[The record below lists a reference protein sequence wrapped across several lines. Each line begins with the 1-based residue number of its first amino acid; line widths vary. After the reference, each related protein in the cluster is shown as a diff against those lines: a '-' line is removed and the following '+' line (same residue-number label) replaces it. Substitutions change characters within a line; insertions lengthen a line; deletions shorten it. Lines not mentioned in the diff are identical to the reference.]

1 MALLEVEDVSKAFR
15 GLRAVEG
22 ATFAVER
29 HTITAL
35 IGPNGAGKT
44 TLFNLVA
51 GVYRPDR
58 GDIRLR
64 DRSIAG
70 LPAHRVCAAGVG
82 RTFQLVKPF
91 TGMSVLD
98 NAVVGAL
105 HGERTVAAAR
115 TRALAVL
122 ERLGLGGKAAFGAAQ
137 LTLADRRRLEVARAL
152 ATRPALLL
160 LDEMMAGL
168 RPPEIDEL
176 VAVLRT
182 VQREEGITI
191 LLTEH
196 VMRAVMALADQIV
209 VLHHGQ
215 VIARGEPQAIVRE
228 AAVLESYL
236 GADGAAGAA
245 SADPDRVEG

>member
-1 MALLEVEDVSKAFR
+1 VALLEVEAVSKSFR
-15 GLRAVEG
+15 GLRAVDG
-22 ATFAVER
+22 ASFAVEAQ
-29 HTITAL
+29 TITAL

-51 GVYRPDR
+51 GLYRPDA

-64 DRSIAG
+64 GRSIAG

-91 TGMSVLD
+91 AGLSVLE

-105 HGERTVAAAR
+105 QGERTVAAAR
-115 TRALAVL
+115 GRAIAVL
-122 ERLGLGGKAAFGAAQ
+122 ERLGLTAKADVAASQ

-168 RPPEIDEL
+168 RPTEIDEL
-176 VAVLRT
+176 VGVLRG
-182 VQREEGITI
+182 VQRDEGVTI

-209 VLHHGQ
+209 VLHHGE
-215 VIARGEPQAIVRE
+215 VIARGQPEAIVRDPAVLDCYLGE
-228 AAVLESYL
+228 DAAAVE
-236 GADGAAGAA
+236 AVD
-245 SADPDRVEG
+245 

>member
-1 MALLEVEDVSKAFR
+1 MPLLELEDVSKSFR
-15 GLRAVEG
+15 GLRAVQG
-22 ATFAVER
+22 VTFAVER

-44 TLFNLVA
+44 TLFNLIA
-51 GVYRPDR
+51 GTFGPDG

-64 DRSIAG
+64 GRSIGG
-70 LPAHRVCAAGVG
+70 LAPHRVCAAGVG

-91 TGMSVLD
+91 AAMSVLD
-98 NAVVGAL
+98 NAIVGAL
-105 HGERTVAAAR
+105 AGERTVAAAR
-115 TRALAVL
+115 VRALAVL
-122 ERLGLGGKAAFGAAQ
+122 ERLGLGGKASLSASQ

-168 RPPEIDEL
+168 RPKEIDEL
-176 VAVLRT
+176 VGVLRK
-182 VQREEGITI
+182 VQSEEGITM

-209 VLHHGQ
+209 VLHHGE
-215 VIARGEPQAIVRE
+215 VIARGEPASIVRDR
-228 AAVLESYL
+228 AVLDCYL
-236 GADGAAGAA
+236 GEDDSDDDGG
-245 SADPDRVEG
+245 P

>member
-1 MALLEVEDVSKAFR
+1 MPLLEVEDVSKAFR
-15 GLRAVEG
+15 GLRAVSSASFSVEG
-22 ATFAVER
+22 QS
-29 HTITAL
+29 ITAL

-64 DRSIAG
+64 ARSIAG

-91 TGMSVLD
+91 AGLSVLD
-98 NAVVGAL
+98 NVIVGAL
-105 HGERTVAAAR
+105 NGERTVTGAR
-115 TRALAVL
+115 ARARAVL
-122 ERLGLGGKAAFGAAQ
+122 ERLGLSEKSAVAASQ

-152 ATRPALLL
+152 ATRPSLLL

-168 RPPEIDEL
+168 RPTEIDEL
-176 VAVLRT
+176 VAVLRS
-182 VQREEGITI
+182 VQREEEVTI

-209 VLHHGQ
+209 VLHHGE
-215 VIARGEPQAIVRE
+215 VIARGQPASIVRDP
-228 AAVLESYL
+228 AVLDCYL
-236 GADGAAGAA
+236 GEDAALGEPEA
-245 SADPDRVEG
+245 

>member
-1 MALLEVEDVSKAFR
+1 VALLEVEDVSKAFR

-22 ATFAVER
+22 ASFSVEAQSV
-29 HTITAL
+29 TAL

-51 GVYRPDR
+51 GLYRPDR

-64 DRSIAG
+64 QRSIAG

-91 TGMSVLD
+91 AGLSVLD
-98 NAVVGAL
+98 NVVVGAL
-105 HGERTVAAAR
+105 NGERTVTGAR
-115 TRALAVL
+115 ARARAVL
-122 ERLGLGGKAAFGAAQ
+122 ERLGLSEKAGVAASQ

-152 ATRPALLL
+152 ATRPSLLL

-168 RPPEIDEL
+168 RPAEIDEL
-176 VAVLRT
+176 VGVLRS
-182 VQREEGITI
+182 VQREEEVTI

-209 VLHHGQ
+209 VLHHGE
-215 VIARGEPQAIVRE
+215 VIARGEPASIVRDR
-228 AAVLESYL
+228 AVLDCYL
-236 GADGAAGAA
+236 GEDAAAG
-245 SADPDRVEG
+245 DPGA

>member
-1 MALLEVEDVSKAFR
+1 VALLEVQEVSKAFR
-15 GLRAVEG
+15 GLRAVER
-22 ATFAVER
+22 ASFAVER
-29 HTITAL
+29 ETITAL

-51 GVYRPDR
+51 GVYRPDT

-91 TGMSVLD
+91 PGLSVLD
-98 NAVVGAL
+98 NAIVGAL
-105 HGERTVAAAR
+105 QGERTVAAAR
-115 TRALAVL
+115 ARAFAVL
-122 ERLGLGGKAAFGAAQ
+122 ARLGLSAKAALAASH
-137 LTLADRRRLEVARAL
+137 LTLAERRRLEVARAL
-152 ATRPALLL
+152 ATRPSLLL

-168 RPPEIDEL
+168 RPAEIDEL
-176 VAVLRT
+176 VVVLQNLR
-182 VQREEGITI
+182 REEGLTI

-209 VLHHGQ
+209 VLHHGA
-215 VIARGEPQAIVRE
+215 VIARGEPATIVRDP
-228 AAVLESYL
+228 AVLACYL
-236 GADGAAGAA
+236 GGAPVPAAGRE
-245 SADPDRVEG
+245 S

>member
-1 MALLEVEDVSKAFR
+1 MPLLEVEDVSKAFR

-22 ATFAVER
+22 ASFGVER

-64 DRSIAG
+64 DKSIAG

-98 NAVVGAL
+98 NAIVGAL
-105 HGERTVAAAR
+105 QGERTVGAAR

-122 ERLGLGGKAAFGAAQ
+122 ERLGLAGKGDLPAAH

-152 ATRPALLL
+152 ATRPSLLL

-168 RPPEIDEL
+168 RPAEIDEL
-176 VAVLRT
+176 VSVLRT
-182 VQREEGITI
+182 VQREEGVTV

-215 VIARGEPQAIVRE
+215 VIAHGEPASVVRHP
-228 AAVLESYL
+228 AVLESYL
-236 GADGAAGAA
+236 GEAAA
-245 SADPDRVEG
+245 SDDATGGERG